1 MRKIREYKP
10 GQQDRGVAVVLT
22 IGVLG
27 MMLMLTMAFAASA
40 LMSHRIATLNRDT
53 VLSRLAAEMGV
64 QRAYVHLNTELSNLN
79 DMRNLFPATKPGV
92 DGHIGPDTASTAW
105 DGRTYWFSENDVD
118 SLGIR
123 EAFAHQL
130 AGVDITPD
138 DTHAAP
144 HEDAGW
150 IHVYHPDNATEIIAR
165 MSYVLIDE
173 SGKIDPNY
181 AISQSVAEGSETTAR
196 YGLSPADLNLAG
208 ALPSALS
215 GDLQYDSHSGG
226 DLATTMQWL
235 SHYHIFRAA
244 DSAEDNSDA
253 VLESLFPHSYDIEAF
268 NDSLVDRHRFDLTNA
283 DWDAFGNDVAASSLT
298 SAASEFWNG
307 TAPAANIGGIP
318 WLAECSSTFLQNQIA
333 ANLIDYC
340 DSDSIPTTDSQT
352 EPSYLG
358 LELVP
363 YINELMFQLR
373 VYDAGTEHRLLVRV
387 WAELANIYDT
397 ACGSG
402 ATLTVELTLA
412 SPNLPSSPTSLT
424 LIWNSLTSDVPAQS
438 YTSLRGVSQAGETS
452 IGADT
457 SIENITVQVIAARL
471 EDSAGNLLDFATS
484 PPSPTADV
492 AVILPLFRSV
502 EVSDPRQNHTAADW
516 EWDPQ
521 GWQFGFSTTT
531 TLLATNSNCTPDPG
545 GSHDQEDGATDPW
558 DVSTAHIANSAITTL
573 WELGAIHRG
582 QAWRTIRLTQ
592 FNETL
597 SAALGLSAYSLGD
610 ANILDQVKLGGDN
623 YCYGNLNANSD
634 RPNALAATLVGLSVG
649 AGYSASTSGTATI
662 NSSLAL
668 AAIGTSPTTAAS
680 GQWLFENGTAGVTK
694 PMFSRGGLARITTLS
709 DGTIFTQGV
718 DAAREEII
726 GKIANIMT
734 TRPNYFTMIITAQ
747 SVRDNKVMGALGT
760 FDADTDVI
768 RAEARIMAYLY
779 RDALTH
785 SFRLIHYEYIE

>member
-181 AISQSVAEGSETTAR
+181 AISQGVAEGSETTAR

-318 WLAECSSTFLQNQIA
+318 MACGMLEHISPESDRGQPDRLLRTATAFQPQIA
-333 ANLIDYC
+333 RL
-340 DSDSIPTTDSQT
+340 SQ
-352 EPSYLG
+352 
-358 LELVP
+358 
-363 YINELMFQLR
+363 
-373 VYDAGTEHRLLVRV
+373 A
-387 WAELANIYDT
+387 
-397 ACGSG
+397 
-402 ATLTVELTLA
+402 TLA
-412 SPNLPSSPTSLT
+412 S
-424 LIWNSLTSDVPAQS
+424 NSCRTLTSSCFSCGFTTPGPSIASWFASGPNWQ
-438 YTSLRGVSQAGETS
+438 TSTTQ
-452 IGADT
+452 
-457 SIENITVQVIAARL
+457 
-471 EDSAGNLLDFATS
+471 
-484 PPSPTADV
+484 PV
-492 AVILPLFRSV
+492 AVGP
-502 EVSDPRQNHTAADW
+502 H
-516 EWDPQ
+516 
-521 GWQFGFSTTT
+521 
-531 TLLATNSNCTPDPG
+531 
-545 GSHDQEDGATDPW
+545 
-558 DVSTAHIANSAITTL
+558 
-573 WELGAIHRG
+573 
-582 QAWRTIRLTQ
+582 
-592 FNETL
+592 
-597 SAALGLSAYSLGD
+597 
-610 ANILDQVKLGGDN
+610 
-623 YCYGNLNANSD
+623 
-634 RPNALAATLVGLSVG
+634 
-649 AGYSASTSGTATI
+649 
-662 NSSLAL
+662 
-668 AAIGTSPTTAAS
+668 
-680 GQWLFENGTAGVTK
+680 
-694 PMFSRGGLARITTLS
+694 
-709 DGTIFTQGV
+709 
-718 DAAREEII
+718 
-726 GKIANIMT
+726 
-734 TRPNYFTMIITAQ
+734 
-747 SVRDNKVMGALGT
+747 
-760 FDADTDVI
+760 
-768 RAEARIMAYLY
+768 
-779 RDALTH
+779 
-785 SFRLIHYEYIE
+785 